1 MKAFIQHESRGRLRV
16 RMHQYRMSLEQADLL
31 EAYLLDQPGVKSAA
45 VHERTCCATVCYT
58 GSRAELLHA
67 IGRFDY
73 RSPAVTALAPQHSG
87 RALNREYQEKLV
99 TMVAVKAACTL
110 FLPTPLQIV
119 RTVCMAAPFLCRGL
133 RRLLRGQLRV
143 EVLDALSIGVSM
155 ARRDFGTA
163 GSVMFLLQLGELLEE
178 WTHKKS
184 VDDLART
191 MSLGVSRVWLQK
203 DGTEVSVPL
212 SQIASG
218 DRIVVRT
225 GSVIPFDGEIV
236 SGEVAVN
243 QASLTGES
251 VPVIKRPGA
260 KVFAGT
266 VIEEGDCVI
275 EVTQQAGESRYDKIV
290 SMIEQSEQLKS
301 AAESRAS
308 RLADKL
314 VPYTLAGSVLSYAL
328 TRNVTRALSVLMV
341 DFSCALKLSMP
352 LAVLSAMRECG
363 SYHIT
368 VKGGKYLEALS
379 QADTIVF
386 DKTGTL
392 TRATPQVVEV
402 VPFSGC
408 NEREVL
414 QLAACLEEHFPHS
427 MANAVVRAAKE
438 RGISHEEMHS
448 EVEYI
453 VAHGIASRVGGQR
466 VVIGSHHFVFEDEKC
481 TIPTAEQQKFDAL
494 KPAYSHLYMAA
505 SGQLV
510 GVICISDPL
519 RPEAAAVLNGLR
531 ALGIRNTVMMTGD
544 SERTA
549 AAIAKQVGVDRF
561 FAEVL
566 PEDKANFVQ
575 QAKAEGHTVV
585 MIGDGINDSPALSA
599 ADIGIAINSGA
610 AIAREIA
617 DVTIKADS
625 LEELVA
631 LKAIANSLQK
641 RVHANYRFVLTFNS
655 TLIALGALG
664 ILQPASSAMLHNLS
678 TIGISLK
685 SMTNL
690 LPENKAPQLKA

>member
-31 EAYLLDQPGVKSAA
+31 EAYLPDQPGVKSAA

-275 EVTQQAGESRYDKIV
+275 EVTQQAGESRYYDAVETLQNADDILSGDNDIAAKIEEYRALYPV
-290 SMIEQSEQLKS
+290 SLTDLSPSGGEDCSQNWTAYDANGNAYSNGLNFSLYPVIAKTVYTEYAPNGQYKRLTGTWVVEGDTSDDFIGTVRIYVDDHLQYEVSSLTVNSPASALSLSISDASTVRIEVKGEFASL
-301 AAESRAS
+301 RAVGYLY
-308 RLADKL
+308 LAD
-314 VPYTLAGSVLSYAL
+314 
-328 TRNVTRALSVLMV
+328 
-341 DFSCALKLSMP
+341 
-352 LAVLSAMRECG
+352 
-363 SYHIT
+363 
-368 VKGGKYLEALS
+368 
-379 QADTIVF
+379 
-386 DKTGTL
+386 
-392 TRATPQVVEV
+392 
-402 VPFSGC
+402 
-408 NEREVL
+408 
-414 QLAACLEEHFPHS
+414 
-427 MANAVVRAAKE
+427 AK
-438 RGISHEEMHS
+438 
-448 EVEYI
+448 
-453 VAHGIASRVGGQR
+453 
-466 VVIGSHHFVFEDEKC
+466 FE
-481 TIPTAEQQKFDAL
+481 
-494 KPAYSHLYMAA
+494 
-505 SGQLV
+505 
-510 GVICISDPL
+510 
-519 RPEAAAVLNGLR
+519 N
-531 ALGIRNTVMMTGD
+531 
-544 SERTA
+544 
-549 AAIAKQVGVDRF
+549 
-561 FAEVL
+561 
-566 PEDKANFVQ
+566 
-575 QAKAEGHTVV
+575 
-585 MIGDGINDSPALSA
+585 
-599 ADIGIAINSGA
+599 
-610 AIAREIA
+610 
-617 DVTIKADS
+617 
-625 LEELVA
+625 
-631 LKAIANSLQK
+631 
-641 RVHANYRFVLTFNS
+641 
-655 TLIALGALG
+655 
-664 ILQPASSAMLHNLS
+664 
-678 TIGISLK
+678 
-685 SMTNL
+685 
-690 LPENKAPQLKA
+690 